1 MPLAALA
8 VVALL
13 GPPDYGS
20 EDIPAAPAQP
30 DPSARPTASSDAF
43 YPPRREA
50 ERLAAATVA
59 RPGVSFAPGKG
70 LKLASKDERFAIS
83 LGLRTGVLYSLRHT
97 PEHTSQALDL
107 RRLRLLLFGNAFG
120 RHNTFYV
127 QLAFA
132 PRELGL
138 RDGVLHES
146 PALDTYLRFTRLR
159 DATFTVGQHRVP
171 FSRERNVSDV
181 NPLLVDRSLVNDEF
195 SLDRDIGLGAH
206 SDDLGGLRRLR
217 YFAGV
222 YLGEGRNTGRFGD
235 AGLLYVVRADLL
247 PFGLFD
253 DYESSDLA
261 RSRRFRV
268 SLGAAYAFHDRAHRD
283 RGTVGDVFADGGT
296 MSAHNVTADLAARW
310 AGWSLDAAYHW
321 RRAWRTPGAAV
332 DADGQPVAPIAARNG
347 QGWMIQTAFLIP
359 RTRLEP
365 ALRWSG
371 ARGLGV
377 TSMQGRDELGGGLN
391 YYFYGHNLKLQL
403 DAFHTAP
410 RGAWARGEDTLRVQ
424 IQINL

>member
-1 MPLAALA
+1 MLAALA
-8 VVALL
+8 CLALL

-20 EDIPAAPAQP
+20 EDIPAAVAQP
-30 DPSARPTASSDAF
+30 ARLAGSDAF

-50 ERLAAATVA
+50 ERLVAATVV

-70 LKLASKDERFAIS
+70 LKLSSRDERFAIS
-83 LGLRTGVLYSLRHT
+83 LGLRTGVLYSLRHD
-97 PEHTSQALDL
+97 PEATTHALDL

-127 QLAFA
+127 QMAFT
-132 PRELGL
+132 PRELDL
-138 RDGVLHES
+138 RDGVVHDS
-146 PALDTYLRFTRLR
+146 PVLDTYLRFTQLR
-159 DATFTVGQHRVP
+159 DATVTIGQYRVP

-181 NPLLVDRSLVNDEF
+181 NPLLVDRSLVNSEF
-195 SLDRDIGLGAH
+195 SLDRDIGLGLH
-206 SDDLGGLRRLR
+206 SDDLAGLKRLR

-222 YLGEGRNTGRFGD
+222 YLGEGRDTGRFTD
-235 AGLLYVVRADLL
+235 AGLLYVARADLL

-261 RSRRFRV
+261 RSRKFRV
-268 SLGAAYAFHDRAHRD
+268 SLGAAYAFHDRAKRD
-283 RGTVGDVFADGGT
+283 RGTVGDPYADGGT

-321 RRAWRTPGAAV
+321 RHAWRTPGAAV
-332 DADGQPVAPIAARNG
+332 DADGTPVAPIAARSG
-347 QGWMIQTAFLIP
+347 QGWMIQTALLIP
-359 RTRLEP
+359 CTRLEP
-365 ALRWSG
+365 AFRWSG
-371 ARGLGV
+371 ARGLGD
-377 TSMQGRDELGGGLN
+377 TSMPDRNELGGGLN

-410 RGAWARGEDTLRVQ
+410 RGAWARGEDMLRVQ